1 MEEGQRMAI
10 DNFYVVLILQSVAS
24 FVGAYLG
31 ARYLPTLIEGG
42 RCSHCGLAWN
52 VVNVR
57 HI

>member
-31 ARYLPTLIEGG
+31 ARYMPPLIEGG
-42 RCSHCGLAWN
+42 IKYLR
-52 VVNVR
+52 R
-57 HI
+57 EK